1 MGRDMDLDAVTKHS
15 TLHAKPNGL
24 ILQYGT
30 AGFRANAEHLDHI
43 MYRMGLLAVL
53 RSKQTKSTIGVMV
66 TASHNPEE
74 DNGVKLIDP
83 LGEMLAPSWEEHA
96 TCLAN
101 AEEQDLQRVLVGI
114 SESEAVDLQQD
125 AFVVIGRDTRPSSEK
140 FSQSVIDGVTVLGSQ
155 FHDYGLLTTPQLH
168 YMVYCRNTSGQYGK
182 ATTEGYYQ
190 KLSKAFVAL
199 TKQVSCSG
207 DEYRSLKVDC
217 ANGIGA
223 LKLKEMQHYFSQGLS
238 VQLYNDGTKGKLNHL
253 CGADFVKSH
262 QKPPEGMEMKP
273 NERCC
278 SFDGDADRI
287 VYYYRNEDGQFHLI
301 DGDKIA
307 TLISS
312 FLKELLLEIGENLN
326 IGVVQTAYA
335 NGSSTRY
342 LEEVMKVPVYCTKTG
357 VKHLHHK
364 AQEFD
369 IGVYFEANGHGTAL
383 FSKAVEMKIKQL
395 AKELE
400 GDKGKAAKMLENVID
415 LFNQAAGDAISD
427 MLVIEAILAL
437 KGLTVQQWDAL
448 YMDLPNRQLKVKVA
462 DRRVISTTDAERQ
475 VVTPPGL
482 QEMISD
488 LVKKYKLSRAF
499 VRPSGT
505 EDVIR
510 VYAEADSQEN
520 ADSLA
525 HEVSLAVFQLAG
537 GIGERPTPSFCG

>member
-1 MGRDMDLDAVTKHS
+1 MDLDAITKYS
-15 TLHAKPNGL
+15 ALHAKPNGL
-24 ILQYGT
+24 VLQYGT
-30 AGFRANAEHLDHI
+30 AGFRTKAEHLDHV
-43 MYRMGLLAVL
+43 MFRMGLLAVL

-74 DNGVKLIDP
+74 DNGVKLVDP

-101 AEEQDLQRVLVGI
+101 AEEQDMPRVLMDI
-114 SESEAVDLQQD
+114 SVKAAVNLQQD

-140 FSQSVIDGVTVLGSQ
+140 LSQSVIDGVTVLEGQ

-182 ATTEGYYQ
+182 ATIEGYCQ
-190 KLSKAFVAL
+190 KLSKAFTEL
-199 TKQVSCSG
+199 TKQAFCSG

-223 LKLKEMQHYFSQGLS
+223 LKLREMEHYISQELS
-238 VQLYNDGTKGKLNHL
+238 VQLLNDGTKGKLNHL

-262 QKPPEGMEMKP
+262 QKPPQGMEMKP

-287 VYYYRNEDGQFHLI
+287 VYYYLDVDGHFHLI

-312 FLKELLLEIGENLN
+312 FLKELLLEIGESLN

-369 IGVYFEANGHGTAL
+369 IGVYFEANGHGTVL
-383 FSKAVEMKIKQL
+383 FSKAAEIRIKQL

-400 GDKGKAAKMLENVID
+400 DKKRKAAKMLENVID
-415 LFNQAAGDAISD
+415 LFNQ
-427 MLVIEAILAL
+427 
-437 KGLTVQQWDAL
+437 
-448 YMDLPNRQLKVKVA
+448 VA
-462 DRRVISTTDAERQ
+462 DRQVISTTDAERQ

-482 QEMISD
+482 QEAIND

-505 EDVIR
+505 EDIVR

-525 HEVSLAVFQLAG
+525 HAVSLAVFQLAG
-537 GIGERPTPSFCG
+537 GVGEPPQPGF

>member
-1 MGRDMDLDAVTKHS
+1 MDLGAITKYS
-15 TLHAKPNGL
+15 ALHAKPNGL

-30 AGFRANAEHLDHI
+30 AGFRTKAEHLDHV
-43 MYRMGLLAVL
+43 MFRMGLLAVL

-74 DNGVKLIDP
+74 DNGVKLVDP

-101 AEEQDLQRVLVGI
+101 AEEQDMQRVLIDI
-114 SESEAVDLQQD
+114 SEKEAVNLQQD

-140 FSQSVIDGVTVLGSQ
+140 LSQSVIDGVTVLGGQ

-168 YMVYCRNTSGQYGK
+168 YMVYCRNTGGRYGK
-182 ATTEGYYQ
+182 ATVEGYYQ
-190 KLSKAFVAL
+190 KLSKAFVEL
-199 TKQVSCSG
+199 TKQASCSG

-223 LKLKEMQHYFSQGLS
+223 LKLREMEHYFSQGLS
-238 VQLYNDGTKGKLNHL
+238 VQLFNDGSKGKLNHL

-262 QKPPEGMEMKP
+262 QKPPQGMEIKS

-287 VYYYRNEDGQFHLI
+287 VYYYHDADGHFHLI

-312 FLKELLLEIGENLN
+312 FLKELLVEIGESLN

-342 LEEVMKVPVYCTKTG
+342 LEEVMK
-357 VKHLHHK
+357 
-364 AQEFD
+364 
-369 IGVYFEANGHGTAL
+369 AL
-383 FSKAVEMKIKQL
+383 FSTAVEMKIKQS
-395 AKELE
+395 AEQLE
-400 GDKGKAAKMLENVID
+400 DKKRKAAKMLENIID

-448 YMDLPNRQLKVKVA
+448 YTDLPNRQLKVQVA
-462 DRRVISTTDAERQ
+462 DRRVISTTNAERQ
-475 VVTPPGL
+475 AVTPPGL
-482 QEMISD
+482 QEAIND

-505 EDVIR
+505 EDVVR
-510 VYAEADSQEN
+510 VYAEADSQES
-520 ADSLA
+520 ADHLA

-537 GIGERPTPSFCG
+537 GIGERPQPGF

>member
-1 MGRDMDLDAVTKHS
+1 MDLGSVSKHS
-15 TLHAKPNGL
+15 AVHAKPHGL

-30 AGFRANAEHLDHI
+30 AGFRAKAEHLDHI
-43 MYRMGLLAVL
+43 MFRMGLLAVL
-53 RSKQTKSTIGVMV
+53 RSKQTKSAIGVMV

-74 DNGVKLIDP
+74 DNGVKLVDP
-83 LGEMLAPSWEEHA
+83 LGDMLAPSWEEHA
-96 TCLAN
+96 TRLAN
-101 AEEQDLQRVLVGI
+101 AEEQDMPRVLVDI
-114 SESEAVDLQQD
+114 SEKEAVGLQHE

-140 FSQSVIDGVTVLGSQ
+140 LSQSVIDGVTVLGGEY
-155 FHDYGLLTTPQLH
+155 HDYGLLTTPQLH
-168 YMVYCRNTSGQYGK
+168 YMVYCRNTGGQYGK
-182 ATTEGYYQ
+182 ATIEGYYQ
-190 KLSKAFVAL
+190 KLSKAFVEL
-199 TKQVSCSG
+199 IKQASCSG
-207 DEYRSLKVDC
+207 DKCRSLKVDC

-223 LKLKEMQHYFSQGLS
+223 LKLKEMEHYLSRGLS
-238 VQLYNDGTKGKLNHL
+238 VQLCNDGSEGKLNHL

-262 QKPPEGMEMKP
+262 QKPPEGMEMKS

-287 VYYYRNEDGQFHLI
+287 VYYYCDGDRHFHLI

-312 FLKELLLEIGENLN
+312 FLKELLLEIGESLN

-342 LEEVMKVPVYCTKTG
+342 LEDIMKVPVYCAKTG

-383 FSKAVEMKIKQL
+383 FSKAVEVKIKQL

-400 GDKGKAAKMLENVID
+400 DKKGKAAKMLENIID
-415 LFNQAAGDAISD
+415 LFNQ
-427 MLVIEAILAL
+427 
-437 KGLTVQQWDAL
+437 
-448 YMDLPNRQLKVKVA
+448 VA

-482 QEMISD
+482 QEAIND

-505 EDVIR
+505 EDVVR
-510 VYAEADSQEN
+510 VYAEADSQES

-537 GIGERPTPSFCG
+537 GIGEKPQPHF

>member
-1 MGRDMDLDAVTKHS
+1 MDLEAITKHS
-15 TLHAKPNGL
+15 ACHAKPNGL
-24 ILQYGT
+24 ILHYGT
-30 AGFRANAEHLDHI
+30 AGFRTKAEHLDHV
-43 MYRMGLLAVL
+43 MFRMGLLAVL
-53 RSKQTKSTIGVMV
+53 RSKQTQSTIGVMV

-74 DNGVKLIDP
+74 DNGVKLVDP

-101 AEEQDLQRVLVGI
+101 AEEQDMQSVLVDI
-114 SESEAVDLQQD
+114 SKKAAVDLQQD
-125 AFVVIGRDTRPSSEK
+125 AFVVIGRDTRSSSEK
-140 FSQSVIDGVTVLGSQ
+140 LAHSVIEGITLLGGQ

-168 YMVYCRNTSGQYGK
+168 YMVYCRNTGGRYGK
-182 ATTEGYYQ
+182 ATEDGYYQ
-190 KLSKAFVAL
+190 KLSMAFVEL
-199 TKQVSCSG
+199 TKQAPCSG
-207 DEYRSLKVDC
+207 DGFRSLKVDC

-223 LKLKEMQHYFSQGLS
+223 LKLGEMERYLSQGLLL
-238 VQLYNDGTKGKLNHL
+238 QLFNVGTEGRLNHL

-262 QKPPEGMEMKP
+262 QKPPQGMEMKS

-287 VYYYRNEDGQFHLI
+287 VYYYYDADGHFHLI

-307 TLISS
+307 ALISS
-312 FLKELLLEIGENLN
+312 FLKELLLEVGENLN

-335 NGSSTRY
+335 NGSSTRF

-369 IGVYFEANGHGTAL
+369 VGVYFEANGHGTVL
-383 FSKAVEMKIKQL
+383 FSKAAETKIKQL
-395 AKELE
+395 AKESE
-400 GDKGKAAKMLENVID
+400 DEKRKAAKMLENIID

-427 MLVIEAILAL
+427 MLVIEAILAV

-448 YMDLPNRQLKVKVA
+448 YTDLPNRQLKVKVA
-462 DRRVISTTDAERQ
+462 DRQVISTTDAERQ
-475 VVTPPGL
+475 AVRPPGL
-482 QEMISD
+482 QEAVNN

-505 EDVIR
+505 EDVVR
-510 VYAEADSQEN
+510 VYAEADSQES

-537 GIGERPTPSFCG
+537 GVGERPQPGF

>member
-1 MGRDMDLDAVTKHS
+1 MDLDALTKRS
-15 TLHAKPNGL
+15 AFHAKPDGL

-30 AGFRANAEHLDHI
+30 AGFRTKAEHLDHV
-43 MYRMGLLAVL
+43 MFRMGLLAVL

-74 DNGVKLIDP
+74 DNGVKLVDP

-101 AEEQDLQRVLVGI
+101 AEDQNLQSVLMDI
-114 SESEAVDLQQD
+114 SEKVAVNLHQD

-140 FSQSVIDGVTVLGSQ
+140 LSQSVIDGVTVLGGQ
-155 FHDYGLLTTPQLH
+155 VHDYGLLTTPQLH
-168 YMVYCRNTSGQYGK
+168 YMVYCRNTSGQYGE
-182 ATTEGYYQ
+182 ATTEGYYE
-190 KLSKAFVAL
+190 KLSKAFVEL
-199 TKQVSCSG
+199 TGQAFCSG
-207 DEYRSLKVDC
+207 DDHRKLKVDC

-223 LKLKEMQHYFSQGLS
+223 LKLGEMKPYFSQGLS
-238 VQLYNDGTKGKLNHL
+238 VQLFNDGSGGKLNYF
-253 CGADFVKSH
+253 CGADFVKTH
-262 QKPPEGMEMKP
+262 QKPPQGIEMKS

-287 VYYYRNEDGQFHLI
+287 VYYYQDVDGHFHLL

-312 FLKELLLEIGENLN
+312 FLKELVLEIGESLN

-342 LEEVMKVPVYCTKTG
+342 LEEVVKVPVYCTKTG

-369 IGVYFEANGHGTAL
+369 IGVYFEANGHGTVL
-383 FSKAVEMKIKQL
+383 FSKAAETKIKQL

-400 GDKGKAAKMLENVID
+400 DKKSKAAKMLENVID
-415 LFNQAAGDAISD
+415 LFNQATGDAISD
-427 MLVIEAILAL
+427 MLVIEAVLAL
-437 KGLTVQQWDAL
+437 KGLTIQQWDAL
-448 YMDLPNRQLKVKVA
+448 YTDLPNRQLKVKE
-462 DRRVISTTDAERQ
+462 S
-475 VVTPPGL
+475 
-482 QEMISD
+482 
-488 LVKKYKLSRAF
+488 
-499 VRPSGT
+499 
-505 EDVIR
+505 
-510 VYAEADSQEN
+510 

-525 HEVSLAVFQLAG
+525 YEVSLAVFQLAG
-537 GIGERPTPSFCG
+537 GVGERPQSGF

>member
-1 MGRDMDLDAVTKHS
+1 MDLDAITKYS
-15 TLHAKPNGL
+15 ALHAKPGGL

-30 AGFRANAEHLDHI
+30 AGFRTKAEHLDHV
-43 MYRMGLLAVL
+43 MFRMGLLAVL

-74 DNGVKLIDP
+74 DNGVKLVDP

-101 AEEQDLQRVLVGI
+101 AEEQDMQRVLIGI
-114 SESEAVDLQQD
+114 IEKEAVNLQQD

-140 FSQSVIDGVTVLGSQ
+140 LSHSVIDGVTILRGQ

-182 ATTEGYYQ
+182 ATIEGYYQ
-190 KLSKAFVAL
+190 KLSKAFVEL
-199 TKQVSCSG
+199 TKQASCSG
-207 DEYRSLKVDC
+207 DEYRTLKVDC

-223 LKLKEMQHYFSQGLS
+223 LKLREMEHYFSQGLS
-238 VQLYNDGTKGKLNHL
+238 VHLFNDGTKGKLNHL

-262 QKPPEGMEMKP
+262 QKPPEGMEMKS

-287 VYYYRNEDGQFHLI
+287 VYYYRDADGHFHLI

-342 LEEVMKVPVYCTKTG
+342 LEEVVKVPVYCTKTG

-369 IGVYFEANGHGTAL
+369 IGIYFEANGHGTVL
-383 FSKAVEMKIKQL
+383 FSKVAEMKIKQL

-400 GDKGKAAKMLENVID
+400 DNKRKVAKMLENIID

-427 MLVIEAILAL
+427 MLVTEAILAV
-437 KGLTVQQWDAL
+437 KGLTIQQWDAL
-448 YMDLPNRQLKVKVA
+448 YTDLPNRQLKIKVA
-462 DRRVISTTDAERQ
+462 DRQVINTTDAERQ
-475 VVTPPGL
+475 AVTPPGL
-482 QEMISD
+482 QEAING
-488 LVKKYKLSRAF
+488 LVKKYRLSRAF

-505 EDVIR
+505 EDVVR
-510 VYAEADSQEN
+510 VYAEADSQES

-537 GIGERPTPSFCG
+537 GVGERPQPGF

>member
-1 MGRDMDLDAVTKHS
+1 MDLDAITKYS
-15 TLHAKPNGL
+15 ALHAKPDGL
-24 ILQYGT
+24 VLQYGT
-30 AGFRANAEHLDHI
+30 AGFRTKAEHLDHV
-43 MYRMGLLAVL
+43 MFRMGLLAVL

-74 DNGVKLIDP
+74 DNGVKLVDP

-101 AEEQDLQRVLVGI
+101 AEEQDMPRVLMDI
-114 SESEAVDLQQD
+114 SVKAAVNLQQD

-140 FSQSVIDGVTVLGSQ
+140 LSQSVIDGVTVLEGQ

-182 ATTEGYYQ
+182 ATIEGYCQ
-190 KLSKAFVAL
+190 KLSKAFTEL
-199 TKQVSCSG
+199 TKQAFCSG

-223 LKLKEMQHYFSQGLS
+223 LKLREMEHYISQELS
-238 VQLYNDGTKGKLNHL
+238 VQLLNDGTKGKLNHL

-262 QKPPEGMEMKP
+262 QKPPQGMEMKP

-287 VYYYRNEDGQFHLI
+287 VYYYLDVDGHFHLI

-312 FLKELLLEIGENLN
+312 FLKELLLEIGESLN

-369 IGVYFEANGHGTAL
+369 IGVYFEANGHGTA
-383 FSKAVEMKIKQL
+383 
-395 AKELE
+395 
-400 GDKGKAAKMLENVID
+400 
-415 LFNQAAGDAISD
+415 AGDAISD
-427 MLVIEAILAL
+427 MLVIEAILTL

-462 DRRVISTTDAERQ
+462 DRQVISTTDAERQ

-482 QEMISD
+482 QEAIND

-505 EDVIR
+505 EDIVR

-525 HEVSLAVFQLAG
+525 HAVSLAVFQLAG
-537 GIGERPTPSFCG
+537 GVGEPPQPGF